1 MQINYFLVIE
11 GKKQT
16 IMETITIEYDG
27 RNKAIKALISALLKF
42 EDVREVSEN
51 KSYDPEMVC
60 KIKRGQEAFQ
70 KGNYKIIGTADLWK

>member
-1 MQINYFLVIE
+1 MQINYFWVFE
-11 GKKQT
+11 EKKQT

-42 EDVREVSEN
+42 EDVREVAEN
-51 KSYDPEMVC
+51 ESYDPEMVC

-70 KGNYKIIGTADLWK
+70 KGEYKIIGTADLWK